1 MNLTRRQVVAG
12 LIGLGVVGLG
22 AGGVRYWLGR
32 PENATS
38 HDYEL
43 IAAPLDL
50 QLVPGHVTPAWGYG
64 GQAPGVEL
72 RCRQGDRL
80 RVRFINKL

>member
-1 MNLTRRQVVAG
+1 MTFTRRQILAG
-12 LIGLGVVGLG
+12 LAGLGVAGLG

-32 PENATS
+32 PLNTAS

-50 QLVPGHVTPAWGYG
+50 ELVPGHKTPVWAYG
-64 GQAPGVEL
+64 G
-72 RCRQGDRL
+72 
-80 RVRFINKL
+80 

>member
-1 MNLTRRQVVAG
+1 MAFTRRQILAG
-12 LIGLGVVGLG
+12 IAGLGVAGLG

-32 PENATS
+32 PQNVAT

-50 QLVPGHVTPAWGYG
+50 ELVPGRVTPAW
-64 GQAPGVEL
+64 A
-72 RCRQGDRL
+72 
-80 RVRFINKL
+80 